1 MGALGERLRVTV
13 HGAPSRPALV
23 LVHGFGCDQG
33 MWSRLVPYLEGE
45 HQVVTYDQAG
55 AAGTG
60 PEAYDESRHTTLDG
74 YAEDLLGV
82 CADLGLEEV
91 VVVGH
96 SIGAMIGVLAHL
108 DAPETVAGL
117 VMLAPSPRFLD
128 EPPYRGGFTAE
139 QVELMR
145 QSLRHNFTGWAEQAG
160 PAFMGHPDQP
170 ELAAELTDSLLR
182 TGPDAAAAFAGVTF
196 LSDSGAVLPDV
207 TCPTLVVQVARDPFA
222 STHVG
227 RYVVENLRD
236 SEYAEIDTEGHF
248 PQTSAPAETAE
259 AILAFVR
266 PIQSFLRRT
275 RD

>member
-1 MGALGERLRVTV
+1 MGFLGEQLRVTV

-33 MWSRLVPYLEGE
+33 MWGRLLPYLEAE

-55 AAGTG
+55 SGGAAA
-60 PEAYDESRHTTLDG
+60 EAYDEVRHATLDG
-74 YAEDLLGV
+74 YAEDLLGI
-82 CADLGLEEV
+82 CTDLGLDEV

-128 EPPYRGGFTAE
+128 EPPYRGGFTPG
-139 QVELMR
+139 QIELMR
-145 QSLRHNFTGWAEQAG
+145 QSLRQNFTGWAEEAG
-160 PAFMGHPDQP
+160 PALMGHPDQP

-182 TGPDAAAAFAGVTF
+182 TGPEAADAFADVTF
-196 LSDSGAVLPDV
+196 LSDTRGELPDV
-207 TCPTLVVQVARDPFA
+207 TCPTLVLQVRRDPFVPPE
-222 STHVG
+222 VG
-227 RYVVENLRD
+227 RYVCDRIPG
-236 SEYAEIDTEGHF
+236 SEYAEIDTDGHF
-248 PQTSAPAETAE
+248 PHASAPEETAA

>member
-1 MGALGERLRVTV
+1 MGVLGERLRVTV

-23 LVHGFGCDQG
+23 LVHGFGWDQA
-33 MWSRLVPYLEGE
+33 MWSRLLPHLETE

-60 PEAYDESRHTTLDG
+60 REAYDVERHATLDG

-82 CADLGLEEV
+82 CADLGLDEV

-108 DAPETVAGL
+108 ESPETVAGL

-145 QSLRHNFTGWAEQAG
+145 QSLRSNFTGWAEQAG

-170 ELAAELTDSLLR
+170 ELAAELTESLLR
-182 TGPDAAAAFAGVTF
+182 TGPEAAEAFAGVTF
-196 LSDSGAVLPDV
+196 LSDNRAALPDV
-207 TCPTLVVQVARDPFA
+207 TCPTLVVQVVRDPFA
-222 STHVG
+222 STEVG
-227 RYVVENLRD
+227 RYVADHLRD
-236 SEYAEIDTEGHF
+236 GEYTEIDTEGHF
-248 PQTSAPAETAE
+248 PQASAPEETAA